1 MNTINEK
8 IDIWM
13 LDNYHIFRFPFPPS
27 MRIILPPV
35 AHLPIKDIGYLQEKL
50 DIWEIDWWDIIG
62 E

>member
-50 DIWEIDWWDIIG
+50 DI
-62 E
+62 